1 MKFLNFSIPPMPHY
15 TISGINHCSPG
26 YRHLNRQHF
35 QWFDLLVVREGC
47 LYINEE
53 DRSFA
58 VRAGEALILRP
69 ECHHYGTEGCHEVTS
84 YYWLHFQSFGSWCE
98 SSAPAAYSADSGS
111 GQDKSGELSSSV
123 CSHQGTFN
131 LALPQFTTLLQP
143 SRMEELLAQLEHLK
157 ATAHLDS
164 VRFKQQML
172 FQEILQ
178 QLSASMHPERSA
190 SLSTA
195 CAEQAASFL
204 RAHYREEITTA
215 MLGDSLNFHPVYI
228 ARCMNKEYGCSPM
241 EYLQRY
247 RIEQSK
253 LMLMQTSFPISRIAE
268 EVGFNQA
275 PYFSSSFMK
284 QEGISPRQYR
294 QRFS

>member
-1 MKFLNFSIPPMPHY
+1 MNLLNFSIPPVPHY
-15 TISGINHCSPG
+15 TISGINYCGPG

-35 QWFDLLVVREGC
+35 KWFDLLFVREGC
-47 LYINEE
+47 LYIRE
-53 DRSFA
+53 DERSFA
-58 VRAGEALILRP
+58 VRAGNALILRP
-69 ECHHYGTEGCHEVTS
+69 ECHHYGSEGCQEDTS
-84 YYWLHFQSFGSWCE
+84 YYWLHFQTTGSWSE
-98 SSAPAAYSADSGS
+98 SSAPAAPSTDISR
-111 GQDKSGELSSSV
+111 DESGEQPSSV
-123 CSHQGTFN
+123 CSYKEAFT
-131 LALPQFTTLLQP
+131 LSVPQFTTLLQP
-143 SRMEELLAQLEHLK
+143 ARMEELLAQLEQLK

-178 QLSASMHPERSA
+178 QLSASMSPERSA
-190 SLSTA
+190 SQSTA

-204 RAHYREEITTA
+204 RSHYREEITTA

-241 EYLQRY
+241 EYLLRY

-253 LMLMQTSFPISRIAE
+253 LLLMQTSFPISRIAE

-284 QEGISPRQYR
+284 QEGLSPRQYR

>member
-1 MKFLNFSIPPMPHY
+1 MHLLNFSMPPVPHY
-15 TISGINHCSPG
+15 TISGINYCGPG

-35 QWFDLLVVREGC
+35 KWFDLLVVREGC

-53 DRSFA
+53 DRSFE

-69 ECHHYGTEGCHEVTS
+69 DCHHYGTEDCREDTS
-84 YYWLHFQSFGSWCE
+84 YYWLHFQTVGGWHE
-98 SSAPAAYSADSGS
+98 SSAPAAASEDITPDEDETA
-111 GQDKSGELSSSV
+111 ETSSPI
-123 CSHQGTFN
+123 CSHQGTFIQSI
-131 LALPQFTTLLQP
+131 PQYTTLLQP
-143 SRMEELLAQLEHLK
+143 ARMEELLAQLEQLK
-157 ATAHLDS
+157 ATAHLNS

-178 QLSASMHPERSA
+178 QLSASMNPERSA
-190 SLSTA
+190 SQSKA
-195 CAEQAASFL
+195 CAGQAASFL
-204 RAHYREEITTA
+204 RSHYREEITTA

-228 ARCMNKEYGCSPM
+228 ARCMNREYGCSPM
-241 EYLQRY
+241 EYLLRY

-253 LMLMQTSFPISRIAE
+253 LLLMQTSFPISRIAE

-284 QEGISPRQYR
+284 LEGISPRQYR